1 MFAGIIEK
9 KARILAAKRAGDII
23 SVRIGKPRAWKLK
36 MGQSINIDG
45 VCSTV
50 VRTTGASF
58 EVDYMPETVSK
69 TTAGSFAKGR
79 VVNLER
85 ALKFGNR
92 IDGHPVQGHVDTAAP
107 VRDVLT
113 RGMSKEVTIK
123 LNASVAQQAILHGS
137 IAINGVSLTVIKPTE
152 SGFSVAIIPH
162 TWEHTTMH
170 TLHDGAEVNIE
181 YDQLAKYIEKQQQYV
196 K

>member
-9 KARILAAKRAGDII
+9 KARVLAAKRAGDII

-50 VRTTGASF
+50 VRTMSASF

-137 IAINGVSLTVIKPTE
+137 IAINGVSLTVARKHGPNIT
-152 SGFSVAIIPH
+152 VALIPH
-162 TWEHTTMH
+162 TLRTTNLSDVGVGDM
-170 TLHDGAEVNIE
+170 VNIE
-181 YDQLAKYIEKQQQYV
+181 LDHSAVYLAGVRKK
-196 K
+196 